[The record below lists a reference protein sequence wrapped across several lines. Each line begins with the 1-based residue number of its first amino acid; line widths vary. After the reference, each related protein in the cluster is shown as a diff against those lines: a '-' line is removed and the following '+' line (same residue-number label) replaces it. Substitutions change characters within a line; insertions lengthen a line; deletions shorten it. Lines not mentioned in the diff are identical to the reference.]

1 MKKKVFNFAIVLIT
15 LICLAAIIMM
25 VFSVRPVA
33 LSHEYMDIPT
43 SEIEEVE
50 WHYEE
55 EGNN

>member
-1 MKKKVFNFAIVLIT
+1 MKKKVFNFAIILIT
-15 LICLAAIIMM
+15 IISLAAIIMM

-33 LSHEYMDIPT
+33 LSHEYLDIPA
-43 SEIEEVE
+43 SEKMEVE